1 MEKPES
7 LASVSGLKAE
17 SPRGVPRPVPGGVRG
32 IQTDTALPSGVA
44 LFRGSGP
51 PLHSGGT
58 VIRSPGPVRPSE
70 GVVTPSSGPSPQLG
84 EAAGS
89 SLGSSKSP
97 GTGTGVMRAPTPG
110 PGEPKG
116 YSSDSSPLS
125 GSTFL
130 HSQNSEERPR
140 SILKN
145 SSSILMKKTSS
156 GEKKSQ
162 RWDEMNI
169 LATYHPADKDYGF
182 MKADEPSTP
191 YHRCQDEED
200 LSAGSSLKVTP
211 ESLAERFATMDNF
224 LPKVLQYG
232 DNKSSRTADNFAKT
246 YSSDFDKQRKIHY
259 SEGKFLKSQKN
270 PLLANEDDSN
280 GASASISGSN
290 QSVMMDQ
297 KPRPLDKAWAGRLA
311 TGGKNE
317 AVLVTDSHVLDTNDS
332 ATYRNQF
339 PSASDSTTR
348 EHLNLH
354 RKEYYSKGRYLR
366 SCSHT
371 EIGEDIE
378 DEEQDSESWERQ
390 PGGGRTDRT
399 SSFGLGRKNL
409 GHGKCSQLRM
419 G

>member
-7 LASVSGLKAE
+7 LASVSGLSAE
-17 SPRGVPRPVPGGVRG
+17 SPRGVPRAVPGGVRG
-32 IQTDTALPSGVA
+32 IQTDTGLPSGVA

-58 VIRSPGPVRPSE
+58 VIHSPGPIQSSE
-70 GVVTPSSGPSPQLG
+70 GVVTLNSGLSPHLG
-84 EAAGS
+84 EVAGC

-97 GTGTGVMRAPTPG
+97 CTGTGAIRASTPG
-110 PGEPKG
+110 PGEPRV
-116 YSSDSSPLS
+116 YSSESSPYS
-125 GSTFL
+125 GSTLL
-130 HSQNSEERPR
+130 HCQNYEERPR

-145 SSSILMKKTSS
+145 SSSILKKTSS

-191 YHRCQDEED
+191 YHRLQDEED

-211 ESLAERFATMDNF
+211 ETLAERFATMDNF

-246 YSSDFDKQRKIHY
+246 YSSDFDKHRKIHY
-259 SEGKFLKSQKN
+259 SEGKFLKTPKN
-270 PLLANEDDSN
+270 QPLANEDDSS
-280 GASASISGSN
+280 GASASISSSN
-290 QSVMMDQ
+290 QSVMMDL
-297 KPRPLDKAWAGRLA
+297 KSRPVDKGWAGRLA
-311 TGGKNE
+311 TGVKNE
-317 AVLVTDSHVLDTNDS
+317 TVLVTDSNDS

-339 PSASDSTTR
+339 PSASDSTMR
-348 EHLNLH
+348 EQNDLQ

-366 SCSHT
+366 SCSHP
-371 EIGEDIE
+371 EIGEDRE
-378 DEEQDSESWERQ
+378 DEEQDSSSGLTWVTENPKDTADE
-390 PGGGRTDRT
+390 T
-399 SSFGLGRKNL
+399 SRL
-409 GHGKCSQLRM
+409 QLQWTQDKEPRPWKM
-419 G
+419 